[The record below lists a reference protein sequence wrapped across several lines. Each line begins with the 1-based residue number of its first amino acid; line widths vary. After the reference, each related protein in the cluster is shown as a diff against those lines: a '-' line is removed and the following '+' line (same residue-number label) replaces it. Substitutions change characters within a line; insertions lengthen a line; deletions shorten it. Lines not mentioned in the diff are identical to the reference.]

1 MKPTFFAAVAAALFA
16 TAASAESIIEIVD
29 PYVLSAGMN
38 AKSGAAFFTIRNTG
52 DTDDR
57 LIDAKSDAAA
67 RVELHT
73 HIMEDGVAKM
83 RQVEDGF
90 TIPAQG
96 HHELARGAD
105 HVMFL
110 GIKEPFE
117 DGDILHVTL
126 TFRDAGDVEVDI
138 PVDLGQLSNMN
149 GMSHDEMMESEE
161 HEMEHG
167 MEHGSDSH

>member
-52 DTDDR
+52 DTED
-57 LIDAKSDAAA
+57 LLSDAKSDAAA

-73 HIMEDGVAKM
+73 HIMEDGIAKM

-90 TIPAQG
+90 PIPAG
-96 HHELARGAD
+96 SEHFLMRGAD
-105 HVMFL
+105 HVMFMGL
-110 GIKEPFE
+110 NEPFV
-117 DGDILHVTL
+117 DGKMVAVTL
-126 TFRDAGDVEVDI
+126 VFESGLTLDVEI
-138 PVDLGQLSNMN
+138 PVDLGRANNAEAN
-149 GMSHDEMMESEE
+149 G
-161 HEMEHG
+161 
-167 MEHGSDSH
+167 HGSMDHGKN

>member
-73 HIMEDGVAKM
+73 HIMEDGIAKM

-90 TIPAQG
+90 PIPAG
-96 HHELARGAD
+96 SEHLLMRGAD
-105 HVMFL
+105 HVMFMGL
-110 GIKEPFE
+110 NEPFV
-117 DGDILHVTL
+117 DGKMVAVTL
-126 TFRDAGDVEVDI
+126 VFESGLTLDVEI
-138 PVDLGQLSNMN
+138 PVDLGRANNAEAN
-149 GMSHDEMMESEE
+149 G
-161 HEMEHG
+161 
-167 MEHGSDSH
+167 HGSMDHGKN

>member
-57 LIDAKSDAAA
+57 LIDVKSDAAA

-73 HIMEDGVAKM
+73 HIMEDGIAKM

-90 TIPAQG
+90 PIPAG
-96 HHELARGAD
+96 SEHLLMRGAD
-105 HVMFL
+105 HVMFMGL
-110 GIKEPFE
+110 NEPFV
-117 DGDILHVTL
+117 DGKMVAVTL
-126 TFRDAGDVEVDI
+126 VFESGLTLDVEI
-138 PVDLGQLSNMN
+138 PVDLGRANNAEAN
-149 GMSHDEMMESEE
+149 G
-161 HEMEHG
+161 
-167 MEHGSDSH
+167 HGSMDHGKN

>member
-1 MKPTFFAAVAAALFA
+1 MKPTLFAAVAAALFA

-29 PYVLSAGMN
+29 PYALSAGMN

-73 HIMEDGVAKM
+73 HIMEDGIAKM

-90 TIPAQG
+90 PIPAG
-96 HHELARGAD
+96 SEHLLMRGAD
-105 HVMFL
+105 HVMFMGL
-110 GIKEPFE
+110 NEPFV
-117 DGDILHVTL
+117 DGKMVAVTL
-126 TFRDAGDVEVDI
+126 VFESGLTLDVEI
-138 PVDLGQLSNMN
+138 PVDLGRANNAEAN
-149 GMSHDEMMESEE
+149 G
-161 HEMEHG
+161 
-167 MEHGSDSH
+167 HGSMDHGKN

>member
-29 PYVLSAGMN
+29 PYALSAGMN
-38 AKSGAAFFTIRNTG
+38 AKSGAAFFTIRNMG

-73 HIMEDGVAKM
+73 HIMEDGIAKM

-90 TIPAQG
+90 PIPAESE
-96 HHELARGAD
+96 HLLMRGAD
-105 HVMFL
+105 HVMFMGL
-110 GIKEPFE
+110 NEPFV
-117 DGDILHVTL
+117 DGKMVAVTL
-126 TFRDAGDVEVDI
+126 VFESGLTLDVEI
-138 PVDLGQLSNMN
+138 PVDLGRANNAEAN
-149 GMSHDEMMESEE
+149 GHSSMD
-161 HEMEHG
+161 HG
-167 MEHGSDSH
+167 KN

>member
-29 PYVLSAGMN
+29 PYALSAGMN
-38 AKSGAAFFTIRNTG
+38 AKSGAAFFTISNTG

-73 HIMEDGVAKM
+73 HIMEDGIAKM

-90 TIPAQG
+90 PIPAG
-96 HHELARGAD
+96 SEHLLMRGAD
-105 HVMFL
+105 HVMFMGL
-110 GIKEPFE
+110 NEPFV
-117 DGDILHVTL
+117 DGKMVAVTL
-126 TFRDAGDVEVDI
+126 VFESGLTLDVEI
-138 PVDLGQLSNMN
+138 PVDLGRANNAEAN
-149 GMSHDEMMESEE
+149 G
-161 HEMEHG
+161 
-167 MEHGSDSH
+167 HGSMDHGKN

>member
-29 PYVLSAGMN
+29 PYALSAGMN

-73 HIMEDGVAKM
+73 HIMEDGIAKM

-90 TIPAQG
+90 PIPAG
-96 HHELARGAD
+96 SEHLLMRGAD
-105 HVMFL
+105 HVMFMGL
-110 GIKEPFE
+110 NEPFV
-117 DGDILHVTL
+117 DGKMVAVTL
-126 TFRDAGDVEVDI
+126 VFESGLTLDVEI
-138 PVDLGQLSNMN
+138 PVDLGRANNAEAN
-149 GMSHDEMMESEE
+149 G
-161 HEMEHG
+161 
-167 MEHGSDSH
+167 HGSMDHGKN